1 MSPLSGMNFEQRRIA
16 EETEGIMAVDAGPG
30 TGKTFTIMNRYINII
45 SKEGVEPQD
54 VLLLTFTHNAA
65 EEMRERIVNELH
77 RRGMGDI
84 DLNSVRAQTF
94 DSFCL
99 NVLTRDTSR
108 IHHHLGIEER
118 LSRQVGMVGNEAME
132 RRYFKEFY
140 ERFLDRHGPAHG
152 DTAQLLWDS
161 PEELRSVIGR
171 LLTLGI
177 CPTANGWFRDG
188 ERMLR
193 GDAESMWE
201 RASEMNSGDK
211 PPLFSKVTEK
221 KDHQPGTTDGWEGPQ
236 VGEEEL
242 HQAIEHDRSGLFRF
256 LHHVFLEYLRR
267 SIADNRLTFQM
278 VAFFAFLSLYK
289 DRGAREAESYRYV
302 MIDEFQDTNELQFL
316 VSLLI
321 MSEGNLCVVGDWKQ
335 GIYGFRYADI
345 ENLMEFG
352 SRLEGMRASL
362 GKRVR
367 FPPGEASIR
376 SLVVNYR
383 SSDRII
389 KLSEKALLLPA
400 TKEERKE
407 FDPSYLSS
415 KLVRLRSAKE
425 DLGDDDCR
433 VRFLKAE
440 DAKAET
446 DMVLR
451 CVQDLVSDATV
462 REYDED
468 GRPYDRPMSYAD
480 VAVLSRKR
488 STLHMLERR
497 ARELG
502 VPLRMDGD
510 LDIFRGPE
518 GKTALAWLRLMV
530 DPADDRAIAAI
541 MDLEGHPHDRIEAA
555 AKGQAP
561 IPQGMRDQRER
572 LLKRQRNPN
581 ELLTAVYQRYGMDND
596 LSQAVISQLSG
607 VHQGS
612 LAGASE
618 MVALIEEN
626 IRAGDSYP
634 ADMMSR
640 RDAVRVQTMHGAK
653 GLEYPAVIVAG
664 MNEGDM
670 PPGGRDGGTLRF
682 DRLFGL
688 RCAHVLER
696 RNGALA
702 RHRDWRTTL
711 AIALGPRSYDEER
724 RLLYVA
730 ASRSMQHLL
739 MTCHRPSPFIDGL
752 SDHGPDAAKGMTPDS
767 LISLEEDMPGER
779 PELGVP
785 AVLRRSVPV
794 HQLLQPRFEDGG
806 RGTEHGSRVHAD
818 AERLVHGMDPWDE
831 HEELSTVRDVLAS
844 AAGARVTAEI
854 DCLLPVGD
862 YSLEGRIDLL
872 IERDDTVEV
881 HDWKTDADKKNHD
894 EYAIQLSVYGQAA
907 AVLGKRVRCFVH
919 YLSLNESEEFDP
931 MPLDDIESLARERLD
946 RTIDY

>member
-1 MSPLSGMNFEQRRIA
+1 MSLLAGMNEEQARIA
-16 EETEGIMAVDAGPG
+16 EETEGVLAVDAGPG
-30 TGKTFTIMNRYINII
+30 TGKTFTIMNRYINIV

-65 EEMRERIVNELH
+65 EEMRERIINELH

-84 DLNSVRAQTF
+84 DLNAVRAQTF

-108 IHHHLGIEER
+108 IHHHLGIGER
-118 LSRQVGMVGNEAME
+118 LSRRVGMAGNEAME

-140 ERFLDRHGPAHG
+140 ERFLDRHGEAHG

-161 PEELRSVIGR
+161 AEELRSVIGR

-177 CPTANGWFRDG
+177 CPTAEGWFRGG

-193 GDAESMWE
+193 GDAERMWE
-201 RASEMNSGDK
+201 RAREMNSGEK
-211 PPLFSKVTEK
+211 PPLFSKVTER
-221 KDHQPGTTDGWEGPQ
+221 KDHQPGSTQGWEGPQ

-242 HQAIEHDRSGLFRF
+242 RQAIEHDRSELFRF

-289 DRGAREAESYRYV
+289 DRGVREAESYRYV

-316 VSLLI
+316 ISLLI

-345 ENLMEFG
+345 ENLMEFEQ
-352 SRLEGMRASL
+352 RLAEMMDSL
-362 GKRVR
+362 GGRLSFSVEDVKKC
-367 FPPGEASIR
+367 
-376 SLVVNYR
+376 SLKVNYR
-383 SSDRII
+383 SADRII

-400 TKEERKE
+400 NKEERKE

-425 DLGDDDCR
+425 HIADEDCR

-446 DMVLR
+446 DLVLR
-451 CVQDLVSDATV
+451 CVQDLVSEGTV
-462 REYDED
+462 WDED
-468 GRPYDRPMSYAD
+468 DNGRPRERPMSYAD

-541 MDLEGHPHDRIEAA
+541 MDLEGHPHDSIEAA

-561 IPQGMRDQRER
+561 LPQGIREQRER
-572 LLKRQRNPN
+572 LLRRQRNPN

-596 LSQAVISQLSG
+596 ISQAVISQLSG
-607 VHQGS
+607 VHEGS

-618 MVALIEEN
+618 MVSLIEEN

-634 ADMMSR
+634 ADMMSC

-653 GLEYPAVIVAG
+653 GLEYPAVIIAG

-682 DRLFGL
+682 DRLHGL
-688 RCAHVLER
+688 RCVHMLER
-696 RNGALA
+696 SDGALA
-702 RHRDWRTTL
+702 RHRDWRATL
-711 AIALGPRSYDEER
+711 VMALSPRSYDEER

-730 ASRSMQHLL
+730 SSRSMQHLL
-739 MTCHRPSPFIDGL
+739 LTCHRPSLFIEGL
-752 SDHGPDAAKGMTPDS
+752 SDHGPDEARSPPPDS
-767 LISLEEDMPGER
+767 LISLEEEMPGQR
-779 PELGVP
+779 PELGEL
-785 AVLRRSVPV
+785 AMLRRSVPV
-794 HQLLQPRFEDGG
+794 HQLLRPRLDEGG
-806 RGTEHGSRVHAD
+806 LGTEHGSRVHAD
-818 AERLVHGMDPWDE
+818 AERLVHGMDPWEE
-831 HEELSTVRDVLAS
+831 HEGLSMVREVLAS
-844 AAGARVTAEI
+844 AAGARVTAEM

-872 IERDDTVEV
+872 IEREDSVEV
-881 HDWKTDADKKNHD
+881 HDWKTDAGRHNHD
-894 EYAIQLSVYGQAA
+894 EYVIQLSVYGQAA

-919 YLSLNESEEFDP
+919 YLTLNESVDFE
-931 MPLDDIESLARERLD
+931 PLPLEDIESLARTRLD